1 MFRVAAREE
10 EPFFAVL
17 DDAGQEVAVI
27 AGYLGYVATRG
38 FSRHTVRAYAYDMLA
53 FWRWLEATGK
63 DARQVTTEDLLRYIE
78 WEKRRENP
86 QRPGR
91 NVYRLEDG
99 RAGGVAIATINR
111 RLAAIYGFY
120 EHLMRIDPDGLPRN
134 PVPRG
139 LVSRAWTMAPY
150 GLLGNIRRR
159 VTRSALRLKAP
170 QRLPRGLT
178 PAEVG
183 RLVGSFRTLRDKAI
197 ALLMLYGGLRSS
209 EILSLQMQDFDLPGG
224 KVRVWGK
231 GGRERVVPVDAD
243 ALRLVHRYILYER
256 PESEE
261 SLIFLAAKGPHSGK
275 PLTPAGL
282 RRIFRY
288 HRARSGVPAG
298 NPHRLRHTYATNLAQ
313 AGVDAYVLRDLMGHA
328 HIESSLVYIHLTA
341 QHLREEYDRALQRVK
356 AGGRHD
362 GE

>member
-1 MFRVAAREE
+1 MLRVVGREE
-10 EPFFAVL
+10 EPFWAVV
-17 DDAGQEVAVI
+17 DEAGNEVEAI
-27 AGYLGYVATRG
+27 AGYLRYVATRG
-38 FSRHTVRAYAYDMLA
+38 FSRHTVRAYAYDLLA
-53 FWRWLEATGK
+53 FWRWLEATDK
-63 DARQVTTEDLLRYIE
+63 EVQEVTTQDLLGYIE

-99 RAGGVAIATINR
+99 RAGGVAVTTINR
-111 RLAAIYGFY
+111 RLAAIHGFY
-120 EHLMRIDPDGLPRN
+120 EHLLRIDPESMPRN
-134 PVPRG
+134 PVPHG
-139 LVSRAWTMAPY
+139 QVSRAWAVAPY
-150 GLLGNIRRR
+150 GLLGHIRRR
-159 VTRSALRLKAP
+159 VTRSELRLKAP
-170 QRLPRGLT
+170 QRLPRSLS
-178 PAEVG
+178 PAEVE

-209 EILSLQMQDFDLPGG
+209 ELLSLQMEDLDLPGG

-231 GGRERVVPVDAD
+231 GGRERVVPMDAD
-243 ALRLVHRYILYER
+243 ALRLVQRYILYER

-261 SLIFLAAKGPHSGK
+261 PQIFLAAKGPHRGR
-275 PLTPAGL
+275 PLMPAGL

-288 HRARSGVPAG
+288 HRLRSGVPAG

-313 AGVDAYVLRDLMGHA
+313 AGVDAHVLRDLMGHA

-356 AGGRHD
+356 VGEQHGG
-362 GE
+362 E

>member
-1 MFRVAAREE
+1 MFHVAAREE
-10 EPFFAVL
+10 APFFAVL
-17 DDAGQEVAVI
+17 DGEGQEVAVI

-53 FWRWLEATGK
+53 FWRWLEATDK
-63 DARQVTTEDLLRYIE
+63 DARRVTTEDLLGYIE

-99 RAGGVAIATINR
+99 RAGGMATGTINR

-120 EHLMRIDPDGLPRN
+120 EHLLRIDPDSLPRN

-139 LVSRAWTMAPY
+139 QVSRAWTMAPY
-150 GLLGNIRRR
+150 GLLGHIRRR

-170 QRLPRGLT
+170 QRLPRSLS
-178 PAEVG
+178 PAEVE
-183 RLVGSFRTLRDKAI
+183 RLVGSFRTLRDKAV

-209 EILSLQMQDFDLPGG
+209 EILSLQMQDLDLPGG

-243 ALRLVHRYILYER
+243 ALRLVQRYILYER

-261 SLIFLAAKGPHSGK
+261 PQIFLAAKGANRGR
-275 PLTPAGL
+275 PLSSAGL

-288 HRARSGVPAG
+288 HRLRSGVRAG
-298 NPHRLRHTYATNLAQ
+298 NAHRLRHTYATNLAQ
-313 AGVDAYVLRDLMGHA
+313 AGVDAHVLRDLMGHA

-356 AGGRHD
+356 AGEGHG

>member
-1 MFRVAAREE
+1 MLRVSAREDA
-10 EPFFAVL
+10 PFWVVL
-17 DDAGQEVAVI
+17 EDTGQEVAII

-53 FWRWLEATGK
+53 FWRWLAATGK
-63 DARQVTTEDLLRYIE
+63 DVWQVTTEDLLRYIE

-91 NVYRLEDG
+91 NVYRLADG
-99 RAGGVAIATINR
+99 RAGGVAVATINR

-120 EHLMRIDPDGLPRN
+120 EHLLRIDPEGLPRN

-139 LVSRAWTMAPY
+139 QVSHAWALAPY
-150 GLLGNIRRR
+150 GLLGHIRRR

-178 PAEVG
+178 PAEVE

-197 ALLMLYGGLRSS
+197 ALLMLYGGLRSG
-209 EILSLQMQDFDLPGG
+209 ELLGLQMPDLDLPGG
-224 KVRVWGK
+224 RVRVWGK
-231 GGRERVVPVDAD
+231 GGRERVVPVDGD
-243 ALRLVHRYILYER
+243 ALHLVHRYILYER
-256 PESEE
+256 PESEAPQ
-261 SLIFLAAKGPHSGK
+261 IFLAAKGPHRGR

-282 RRIFRY
+282 RRVFRY
-288 HRARSGVPAG
+288 HRLRSGVLAG

-313 AGVDAYVLRDLMGHA
+313 AGVDAHVLRDLMGHA

-356 AGGRHD
+356 AGERHG